1 MNNLANALGK
11 NFVKNKEAVRIRSFE
26 LGGHTFK
33 VKVPLTAEFEVMQQR
48 MKELDEVRV
57 EEYYKEITKDLEPF
71 RDNPKEG
78 TEYKEDDILLDGRS
92 MRETARN
99 KLIAEQRITE
109 LFKLLVPEQDGFDM
123 NTITYPMI
131 EELFPFPIQM
141 QIIEEIS
148 RVVSVQYEATKGK

>member
-11 NFVKNKEAVRIRSFE
+11 DFVKKKEAVRIRTFE

-48 MKELDEVRV
+48 MKEIDEAKV
-57 EEYYKEITKDLEPF
+57 EEYYKELVKDLEKH
-71 RDNPKEG
+71 RKTPKEG
-78 TEYKEDDILLDGRS
+78 VEFKENDILLDGRS
-92 MRETARN
+92 MKEAARN

-109 LFKLLVPEQDGFDM
+109 LFKLIVPEQEGFDM

-141 QIIEEIS
+141 QVIEEIS
-148 RVVSVQYEATKGK
+148 RVVSVQYEAQKGK

>member
-11 NFVKNKEAVRIRSFE
+11 DFVKKKEAVRIRTFE

-48 MKELDEVRV
+48 MKEIDEAKV
-57 EEYYKEITKDLEPF
+57 EEYYKELVKDLEKH
-71 RDNPKEG
+71 RKTPKEG
-78 TEYKEDDILLDGRS
+78 VEFKEDDILLDGRS
-92 MRETARN
+92 MKEAARN

-109 LFKLLVPEQDGFDM
+109 LFKLIVPEQEGFDM

-141 QIIEEIS
+141 QVIEEIS
-148 RVVSVQYEATKGK
+148 RVVSVQYEAQKGK

>member
-11 NFVKNKEAVRIRSFE
+11 DFVKKKEAVRIRTFE

-48 MKELDEVRV
+48 MKEIDEAKVD
-57 EEYYKEITKDLEPF
+57 EYYKEITKDLEPF
-71 RDNPKEG
+71 RNSPKEG

>member
-48 MKELDEVRV
+48 MKTIDESKIDD
-57 EEYYKEITKDLEPF
+57 YYKEITKDLEPF
-71 RDNPKEG
+71 RNDPKEG
-78 TEYKEDDILLDGRS
+78 VEYQENDILLDGRS

-99 KLIAEQRITE
+99 KLVAEQRITE

-123 NTITYPMI
+123 NTITYSMI

-148 RVVSVQYEATKGK
+148 RVVSIQYEAQKGK